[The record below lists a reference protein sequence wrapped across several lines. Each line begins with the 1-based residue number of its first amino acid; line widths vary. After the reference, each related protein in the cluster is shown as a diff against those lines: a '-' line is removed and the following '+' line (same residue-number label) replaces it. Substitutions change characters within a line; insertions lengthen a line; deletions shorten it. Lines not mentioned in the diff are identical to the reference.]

1 MARRRR
7 NVEVFSLSFLDVIT
21 CGFGAVVLIYSV
33 LSAQSGLN
41 RIRENRDLSAESK
54 RLEDRVIEGY
64 KYLAE
69 LRNTLQRTEQESVQ
83 AAGRARI
90 VTERITKTQEELA
103 KYEFDTLARREALE
117 RLKADLQ
124 SLEEDTR
131 RLKAKSVEKSSGR
144 QVRLVVGDGDRQY
157 LTGLKVGG
165 RRVLVLLDASASM
178 LDETL
183 VNVIRLR
190 NMPDERKLRS
200 EKWRQA
206 IGTVDW
212 ISSQLPAD
220 GQFQMYTFNTAPK
233 PLLAGSEGRWL
244 DSKDGRSLGDALQA
258 LRRIVPAGGTSLVNA
273 FAVIRSLNPAPD
285 SVLLITDGLPT
296 QGASAPLIRQLV
308 DTEDRERLMQSAV
321 KSLGPKPPPINVILL
336 PMEGDP
342 AAPAYFWALAR
353 QSGGAYLSPSR
364 DWP

>member
-1 MARRRR
+1 MPRRRST
-7 NVEVFSLSFLDVIT
+7 EVFSLSFLDVIC
-21 CGFGAVVLIYSV
+21 CGFGAVVLFYTII
-33 LSAQSGLN
+33 SAQSGLN
-41 RIRENRDLSAESK
+41 RIRENEDLAAESK
-54 RLEDRVIEGY
+54 RLEERVLEGY

-69 LRNTLQRTEQESVQ
+69 LRNTLQRTEKQSVE
-83 AAGRARI
+83 AAGRAAL
-90 VTERITKTQEELA
+90 VTERITKTQEELS

-124 SLEEDTR
+124 SLEEDAR
-131 RLKAKSVEKSSGR
+131 RLKAKSEEKSAGK

-165 RRVLVLLDASASM
+165 RHVLVLLDASASM

-206 IGTVDW
+206 VGTVDW
-212 ISSQLPAD
+212 VSSQLPAD
-220 GQFQMYTFNTAPK
+220 GQFQIYTFNTAPR
-233 PLLAGSEGRWL
+233 PLLPGSDGRWL
-244 DSKDGRSLGDALQA
+244 DSRDGKSMSEALQA
-258 LRRIVPAGGTSLVNA
+258 LRRVVPAGGTSLENA
-273 FAVIRSLNPAPD
+273 FAVIKSLSPAPD

-296 QGASAPLIRQLV
+296 QATSAPLVKQLV
-308 DTEDRERLMQSAV
+308 DTEDRERFMQRAV
-321 KSLGPKPPPINVILL
+321 KSLGPKPPPINTILL

-342 AAPAYFWALAR
+342 AAPAYFWALAQR
-353 QSGGAYLSPSR
+353 SGGAYLSPSR